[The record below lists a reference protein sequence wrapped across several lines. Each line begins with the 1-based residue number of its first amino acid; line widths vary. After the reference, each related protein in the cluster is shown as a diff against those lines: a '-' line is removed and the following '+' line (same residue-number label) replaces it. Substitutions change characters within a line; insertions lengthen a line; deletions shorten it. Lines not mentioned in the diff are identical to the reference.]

1 MGCLLVKKFLVL
13 EPPVKLDEGIL
24 ELLEFT
30 ELIFV
35 VFVGGFR
42 LRVFDYLLGL

>member
-24 ELLEFT
+24 ELFEFM
-30 ELIFV
+30 ELILV
-35 VFVGGFR
+35 VLIGGFK